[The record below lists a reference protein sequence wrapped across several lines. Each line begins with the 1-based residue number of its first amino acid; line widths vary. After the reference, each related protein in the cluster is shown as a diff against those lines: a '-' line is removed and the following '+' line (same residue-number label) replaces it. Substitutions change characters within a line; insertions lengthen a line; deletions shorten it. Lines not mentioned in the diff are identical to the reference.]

1 MNGWKL
7 VWRRP
12 ATVGTVFR
20 GGLLGLLCGGMLAGG
35 CSRRDEAPFGA
46 EGSAEVSLNL
56 AVDSVGSEVSFG
68 TTKTTKPAEA
78 IDPHEDLAIYVINSR
93 NDTLARWKNFNSLPS
108 SRLKFTPGAYKIVA
122 EYMPEGGVRF
132 PSLDSYLYRAE
143 DKFVIAA
150 GDHRECDLVARLA
163 CGKISVVFDE
173 SFSYYYPNYSVDI
186 RTTGSEFL
194 NFKKGSVQRSG
205 YFAPGTV
212 RLRFHLITQDFDLI
226 TFSPTPLPAIR
237 AGEHYKITMSVGAD
251 YGNAQVIVLRTE
263 TETNPAQEVEVEV
276 PRYFLPK
283 DAPTYT
289 ATGFVS
295 GVSQTLFE
303 GEQSEW
309 SMRAEVPGGIS
320 SFVLRIGDG
329 DDVLRDRLGLAA
341 GQTEIDLAGLPAD
354 DPMRD
359 RLREEGFRW
368 GEALNSPE
376 DAAISTLAW
385 VDFTAAMLA
394 HADHSTANYD
404 FGFLLTDN
412 YGQTLDPNG
421 GAVEVRATVEYPE
434 MKLVPPVPADIWSST
449 AYFTVQANYDIFNG
463 QHPTLQ
469 YRRKIA
475 GATWNDAVEGD
486 NLTVRELPTTDGG
499 KTYNIQYELTG
510 LNQGTDIGQE
520 SGREYEFRVVV
531 NENRTSPVYALTTET
546 RPYLPNRNFNAY
558 TEAALFG
565 VRYVFE
571 GGWATRNPA
580 SAGQK
585 EAGNLGANDRT
596 CLNTTYPETINGERW
611 VTMKT
616 AYWGRSEY
624 RATVFNSWT
633 HDPSKQN
640 ITAGIFYLGTYVYKL
655 ESKTSGA
662 SNTNAHRWEE
672 LTDED
677 LGRKIAWPSRPTSMT
692 LNYIFLPKD
701 DDNNRDRGYIFVG
714 VYGEDTNG
722 AEVEIA
728 KGEVYL
734 DPFSGK
740 RETATPLT
748 IKLDYSRT
756 DVKATKIDV
765 FFSSSEHYRKEDSP
779 ACNGNTYTGN
789 ILKIKDVRLNYEK

>member
-1 MNGWKL
+1 MRKTRNRTGFGFRIVAL
-7 VWRRP
+7 V
-12 ATVGTVFR
+12 GI
-20 GGLLGLLCGGMLAGG
+20 MLAGVVG
-35 CSRRDEAPFGA
+35 CSRRTDTPFGVA
-46 EGSAEVSLNL
+46 GSAEVSLSL
-56 AVDSVGSEVSFG
+56 AVDSVGGEVSFG
-68 TTKTTKPAEA
+68 TTKATDPVEA

-122 EYMPEGGVRF
+122 EYMPDGGARF
-132 PSLDSYLYRAE
+132 PSFDSYVYRAE

-150 GDHRECDLVARLA
+150 GDQRTCDLVAGLA
-163 CGKISVVFDE
+163 CGKISVAFDE

-186 RTTGSEFL
+186 RTTGSDFL

-205 YFAPGTV
+205 YFEPGTV
-212 RLRFHLITQDFDLI
+212 RLRFHLITQDFDLL

-237 AGEHYKITMSVGAD
+237 AGEHYKLTVSVGAD
-251 YGNAQVIVLRTE
+251 HGSAQVIVLRTE
-263 TETNPAQEVEVEV
+263 TETNPVQEVEVEV

-303 GEQSEW
+303 GEQAEW
-309 SMRAEVPGGIS
+309 SLRTTVPGGIS
-320 SFVLRIGDG
+320 SFVLRIGAG
-329 DDVLRDRLGLAA
+329 DDVLRDRLGLSA
-341 GQTEIDLAGLPAD
+341 GQSEIDLAGLPAG
-354 DPMRD
+354 DPMRK
-359 RLREEGFRW
+359 RLQDAGFRW

-394 HADHSTANYD
+394 HTDHSAAHYD
-404 FGFLLTDN
+404 FDFLLTDN

-421 GAVEVRATVEYPE
+421 GAVEVRATVEYPD

-449 AYFTVQANYDIFNG
+449 AYFTVQANYDLFNG

-469 YRRKIA
+469 YRRKID
-475 GATWNDAVEGD
+475 GATWSDAVEGD
-486 NLTVRELPTTDGG
+486 NLTVTASSAVDVAGG
-499 KTYNIQYELTG
+499 RPYAVQYELTG
-510 LNQGTDIGQE
+510 LNRGTDIGQE

-558 TEAALFG
+558 TESALFG

-571 GGWATRNPA
+571 GGWATRNPVTTGMKDA
-580 SAGQK
+580 K
-585 EAGNLGANDRT
+585 VDDT
-596 CLNTTYPETINGERW
+596 KDWCVNTTYPENGWICLQTR
-611 VTMKT
+611 
-616 AYWGRSEY
+616 YWGRSEK
-624 RATVFNSWT
+624 RWGVTSATYKWSLDRSVHIN
-633 HDPSKQN
+633 K
-640 ITAGIFYLGTYVYKL
+640 IAGIFYVGKYDYKL
-655 ESKTSGA
+655 THHEAEYSSTYFYYYDEL
-662 SNTNAHRWEE
+662 EE
-672 LTDED
+672 EYLKE
-677 LGRKIAWPSRPTSMT
+677 GRGIAWPSRPTSMT
-692 LNYIFLPKD
+692 LNYIFLPKE
-701 DDNNRDRGYIFVG
+701 DDNTRDKGYIFVG

-789 ILKIKDVRLNYEK
+789 VLKIKDVRLNYEK

>member
-1 MNGWKL
+1 MRKTRNRTGFGFRIVAL
-7 VWRRP
+7 V
-12 ATVGTVFR
+12 GI
-20 GGLLGLLCGGMLAGG
+20 MLAGVVG
-35 CSRRDEAPFGA
+35 CSRRTDTPFGVA
-46 EGSAEVSLNL
+46 GNAEVSLSL
-56 AVDSVGSEVSFG
+56 AVDSVGGEVSFG
-68 TTKTTKPAEA
+68 TTKATKPAEA

-122 EYMPEGGVRF
+122 ECLPDGGARF
-132 PSLDSYLYRAE
+132 PSFDSYVYRAE

-150 GDHRECDLVARLA
+150 GERRTSDLVAGLA
-163 CGKISVVFDE
+163 CGKISVAFDE

-186 RTTGSEFL
+186 RTTGSDFL

-205 YFAPGTV
+205 YFEPGTV
-212 RLRFHLITQDFDLI
+212 RLRFHLITQDFDLL

-237 AGEHYKITMSVGAD
+237 AGEHYKLTVSVGAD
-251 YGNAQVIVLRTE
+251 HGSAQVIVLRTE
-263 TETNPAQEVEVEV
+263 TETNPVQEVEVEV

-303 GEQSEW
+303 GEQTEW
-309 SMRAEVPGGIS
+309 SLRTTVPGGIS
-320 SFVLRIGDG
+320 SFVLRIGAG
-329 DDVLRDRLGLAA
+329 DDVLRDRLGLSA
-341 GQTEIDLAGLPAD
+341 GQSEIDLAGLPAG
-354 DPMRD
+354 DPMRK
-359 RLREEGFRW
+359 RLHDAGFRW

-394 HADHSTANYD
+394 HADHSTAHYD
-404 FGFLLTDN
+404 FDFLLTDN

-421 GAVEVRATVEYPE
+421 GAVEVRATVEYPD

-449 AYFTVQANYDIFNG
+449 AYFTVQANYDLFNG

-469 YRRKIA
+469 YRRKID
-475 GATWNDAVEGD
+475 GATWSDAVEGD
-486 NLTVRELPTTDGG
+486 NLTVTASSAVDVAGG
-499 KTYNIQYELTG
+499 RPYAVQYELTG
-510 LNQGTDIGQE
+510 LNRGEDQGQST
-520 SGREYEFRVVV
+520 GREYEFRVVV

-558 TEAALFG
+558 TESALFG

-580 SAGQK
+580 TAGQM
-585 EAGNLGANDRT
+585 EAGNLGAAVSDRT
-596 CLNTTYPETINGERW
+596 CVNTTYPEGEW
-611 VTMKT
+611 VVMKT

-624 RATVFNSWT
+624 KSVAWEDWTV
-633 HDPSKQN
+633 DISKQN
-640 ITAGIFYLGTYVYKL
+640 ITAGIFYLGDYTYKL
-655 ESKTSGA
+655 ESKKSGG
-662 SNTNAHRWEE
+662 SSTNAHRWEE
-672 LTDED
+672 LTNDKPE
-677 LGRKIAWPSRPTSMT
+677 RKIAWPSRPTSMT
-692 LNYIFLPKD
+692 LNYIFLPKED
-701 DDNNRDRGYIFVG
+701 DDNRDRGYIFVG

-765 FFSSSEHYRKEDSP
+765 FFSSSETQWPNKP

>member
-20 GGLLGLLCGGMLAGG
+20 GGLLGLLCAGMLAGG
-35 CSRRDEAPFGA
+35 CSRRDEAPFGVA
-46 EGSAEVSLNL
+46 GSAEVSLSL
-56 AVDSVGSEVSFG
+56 AVDSVGGEVSFG
-68 TTKTTKPAEA
+68 TTKATKPAEA

-122 EYMPEGGVRF
+122 ECLPDGGARF
-132 PSLDSYLYRAE
+132 PSFDSYVYRAE

-150 GDHRECDLVARLA
+150 GERRTSDLVAGLA
-163 CGKISVVFDE
+163 CGKISVAFDE

-186 RTTGSEFL
+186 RTTGSDFL

-205 YFAPGTV
+205 YFEPGTV
-212 RLRFHLITQDFDLI
+212 RLRFHLITQDFDLL

-237 AGEHYKITMSVGAD
+237 AGEHYKLTVSVGAD
-251 YGNAQVIVLRTE
+251 HGSAQVIVLRTE
-263 TETNPAQEVEVEV
+263 TETNPVQEVEVEV

-283 DAPTYT
+283 DAPSYT

-303 GEQSEW
+303 GEQTEW
-309 SMRAEVPGGIS
+309 SLRTTVPGGIS
-320 SFVLRIGDG
+320 SFVLRIGAG
-329 DDVLRDRLGLAA
+329 DDVLRDRLGLSA
-341 GQTEIDLAGLPAD
+341 GQSEIDLAGLPAG
-354 DPMRD
+354 DPMRK
-359 RLREEGFRW
+359 RLHDAGFRW

-394 HADHSTANYD
+394 HADHSTAHYD
-404 FGFLLTDN
+404 FDFLLTDN

-421 GAVEVRATVEYPE
+421 GAVEVRATVEYPD

-449 AYFTVQANYDIFNG
+449 AYFTVQANYDLFNG

-469 YRRKIA
+469 YRRKID
-475 GATWNDAVEGD
+475 GATWSDAVEGD
-486 NLTVRELPTTDGG
+486 NLTVTASSAVDVAGG
-499 KTYNIQYELTG
+499 RPYAVQYELTG
-510 LNQGTDIGQE
+510 LNRGTDIGQE

-558 TEAALFG
+558 TESALFG

-580 SAGQK
+580 SAGQ
-585 EAGNLGANDRT
+585 EEQRYPANELS
-596 CLNTTYPETINGERW
+596 CKNTTYPEQIDGEMW
-611 VTMKT
+611 VAMKT
-616 AYWGRSEY
+616 AYWGRAEY
-624 RATVFNSWT
+624 WSFGN
-633 HDPSKQN
+633 KQTTPKN
-640 ITAGIFYLGTYVYKL
+640 ITAGILYLGSYAYKYKK
-655 ESKTSGA
+655 EGIGTSPQPYYEILDIE
-662 SNTNAHRWEE
+662 T
-672 LTDED
+672 

-692 LNYIFLPKD
+692 LNYIFLPKE
-701 DDNNRDRGYIFVG
+701 DDNKRDKGYIFVG